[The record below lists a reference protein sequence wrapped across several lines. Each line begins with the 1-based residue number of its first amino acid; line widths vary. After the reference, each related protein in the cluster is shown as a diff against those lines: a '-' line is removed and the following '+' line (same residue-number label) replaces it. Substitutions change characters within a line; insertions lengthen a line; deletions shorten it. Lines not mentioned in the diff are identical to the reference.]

1 MRFKRKII
9 AVILLIAMIVVCTQ
23 HFGDAKECDAM
34 SKYAMEYSNGNTIK
48 KVDVSK
54 DNVIGDALLDK
65 QEKENKDYFVSD
77 ILIDEDRKSATVNYQ
92 ALTDVELVVAIYD
105 ETEQQMITSVNTVVC
120 KSEHSVILKIKTDIP
135 KFFIA
140 KAYLTDVDSHV
151 PVSIPYKTELYT
163 EQIQQLRSKTV
174 DDFDEKRVVNL
185 DNDKT
190 TNYAVYQED
199 VVSVTETEKADIVYE
214 QSNGNYLVKNPS
226 KKVLDLKKGDIFS
239 CKLLTGEIIVL
250 YIDSIY
256 MNGNDIVVKKDNK
269 KELGLSD
276 VFETVKI
283 EDDGKTND
291 LYVDDTELDENLTCE
306 KMQKQQNK
314 KELKR
319 VSGEVEKERAIKYI
333 IGRDK
338 KDDDT
343 DKNISGKISG
353 NLIFELNTKLKVYLT
368 LSYQYISYTVEY
380 DVKLAVVVEGGF
392 AHDFK
397 LGRIEIPTSI
407 PGVVMEIKPS
417 IPLEFK
423 GKGTFSTKLGGVLG
437 VGYDS
442 DTKRMQNKCE
452 YPSLT
457 KGFEPEVT
465 FGVGL
470 KGEISLEILSEDLAS
485 TTLENSIM
493 VIISAKK
500 DDLSSSDLIKHECS
514 QCLAGNVKLQFEG
527 KAKMKI
533 TNLVELER
541 TLLNVNVKLT
551 DWYFSKTF
559 NEFKFTRCP
568 HKKYKISVKVQDENK
583 NKVVGIE
590 LNGTGL
596 EKNPVTDQNGEVSF
610 YEPDGKYIFKVKTLN
625 LQGNCKVNVA
635 GESKKIILTVHK
647 KEDIT
652 EKFELFGDAMRM
664 SNGQIRLTP
673 MSTWKGGSAWYKRPI
688 ETSGGFTV
696 NFEYY
701 AGGGR
706 DDAYGGADGIVLNL
720 SSATGIGAQGQVM
733 GFVGG
738 YGIEL
743 DSYKYNPGDPDGKH
757 IALIHGEVSN
767 HIVSVIDNRVD
778 DSAWHGITVNYKD
791 NKIEVFIDDQKI
803 LQRSNINLEKNVYVG
818 LSAATGAGYNVHYVR
833 NFDISTV
840 SEDVSVFKNYSIV
853 KGMKRSAE
861 YQEKDDKIVAEFN
874 DLDPNKSYLIVDAK
888 NLGAPRLM
896 DDDNLLYINQG
907 QSDNQGHL
915 SFVFNKPESEF
926 SEFCLFA
933 MQKNEDNDKQEPTPA
948 ATPTV
953 KPTAV
958 PTVLPTSKPTV
969 TPTAV
974 PTKQPTA
981 TPTVKPTTVPT
992 VIPTLKPTIAP
1003 TVTPTSLPTKQST
1016 VMLSITSGNKS
1027 VIAKVSNK
1035 KTLPKVNLRV
1045 PKHKKSRKLV
1055 VRWNAVKGAKGYQ
1068 LQYALNKKF
1077 KKKKSI
1083 QTKKTKYTIKKLKKK
1098 KTYYI
1103 RVRAYKMNG
1112 KKKVYGKWS
1121 TVKAVKRK

>member
-34 SKYAMEYSNGNTIK
+34 SKYAMEYSDGNIIK

-174 DDFDEKRVVNL
+174 DDFDKKRVVNL

-353 NLIFELNTKLKVYLT
+353 NLVFELNTKLKVYLT

-380 DVKLAVVVEGGF
+380 GVKLAVVVEGGF
-392 AHDFK
+392 SHDFK

-442 DTKRMQNKCE
+442 DTKRIQNKCE

-568 HKKYKISVKVQDENK
+568 HKI
-583 NKVVGIE
+583 
-590 LNGTGL
+590 
-596 EKNPVTDQNGEVSF
+596 
-610 YEPDGKYIFKVKTLN
+610 
-625 LQGNCKVNVA
+625 
-635 GESKKIILTVHK
+635 
-647 KEDIT
+647 
-652 EKFELFGDAMRM
+652 
-664 SNGQIRLTP
+664 
-673 MSTWKGGSAWYKRPI
+673 
-688 ETSGGFTV
+688 
-696 NFEYY
+696 
-701 AGGGR
+701 
-706 DDAYGGADGIVLNL
+706 
-720 SSATGIGAQGQVM
+720 
-733 GFVGG
+733 
-738 YGIEL
+738 
-743 DSYKYNPGDPDGKH
+743 
-757 IALIHGEVSN
+757 
-767 HIVSVIDNRVD
+767 
-778 DSAWHGITVNYKD
+778 
-791 NKIEVFIDDQKI
+791 
-803 LQRSNINLEKNVYVG
+803 
-818 LSAATGAGYNVHYVR
+818 
-833 NFDISTV
+833 
-840 SEDVSVFKNYSIV
+840 
-853 KGMKRSAE
+853 
-861 YQEKDDKIVAEFN
+861 
-874 DLDPNKSYLIVDAK
+874 
-888 NLGAPRLM
+888 
-896 DDDNLLYINQG
+896 
-907 QSDNQGHL
+907 
-915 SFVFNKPESEF
+915 
-926 SEFCLFA
+926 
-933 MQKNEDNDKQEPTPA
+933 
-948 ATPTV
+948 
-953 KPTAV
+953 
-958 PTVLPTSKPTV
+958 
-969 TPTAV
+969 
-974 PTKQPTA
+974 
-981 TPTVKPTTVPT
+981 
-992 VIPTLKPTIAP
+992 
-1003 TVTPTSLPTKQST
+1003 
-1016 VMLSITSGNKS
+1016 
-1027 VIAKVSNK
+1027 
-1035 KTLPKVNLRV
+1035 
-1045 PKHKKSRKLV
+1045 
-1055 VRWNAVKGAKGYQ
+1055 
-1068 LQYALNKKF
+1068 
-1077 KKKKSI
+1077 
-1083 QTKKTKYTIKKLKKK
+1083 
-1098 KTYYI
+1098 
-1103 RVRAYKMNG
+1103 
-1112 KKKVYGKWS
+1112 
-1121 TVKAVKRK
+1121 

>member
-493 VIISAKK
+493 V
-500 DDLSSSDLIKHECS
+500 
-514 QCLAGNVKLQFEG
+514 
-527 KAKMKI
+527 MM
-533 TNLVELER
+533 LV
-541 TLLNVNVKLT
+541 
-551 DWYFSKTF
+551 
-559 NEFKFTRCP
+559 
-568 HKKYKISVKVQDENK
+568 
-583 NKVVGIE
+583 
-590 LNGTGL
+590 
-596 EKNPVTDQNGEVSF
+596 
-610 YEPDGKYIFKVKTLN
+610 
-625 LQGNCKVNVA
+625 
-635 GESKKIILTVHK
+635 
-647 KEDIT
+647 
-652 EKFELFGDAMRM
+652 
-664 SNGQIRLTP
+664 
-673 MSTWKGGSAWYKRPI
+673 
-688 ETSGGFTV
+688 
-696 NFEYY
+696 
-701 AGGGR
+701 
-706 DDAYGGADGIVLNL
+706 
-720 SSATGIGAQGQVM
+720 
-733 GFVGG
+733 
-738 YGIEL
+738 
-743 DSYKYNPGDPDGKH
+743 
-757 IALIHGEVSN
+757 
-767 HIVSVIDNRVD
+767 
-778 DSAWHGITVNYKD
+778 
-791 NKIEVFIDDQKI
+791 
-803 LQRSNINLEKNVYVG
+803 
-818 LSAATGAGYNVHYVR
+818 
-833 NFDISTV
+833 
-840 SEDVSVFKNYSIV
+840 
-853 KGMKRSAE
+853 
-861 YQEKDDKIVAEFN
+861 
-874 DLDPNKSYLIVDAK
+874 
-888 NLGAPRLM
+888 
-896 DDDNLLYINQG
+896 
-907 QSDNQGHL
+907 
-915 SFVFNKPESEF
+915 
-926 SEFCLFA
+926 
-933 MQKNEDNDKQEPTPA
+933 
-948 ATPTV
+948 
-953 KPTAV
+953 
-958 PTVLPTSKPTV
+958 
-969 TPTAV
+969 
-974 PTKQPTA
+974 
-981 TPTVKPTTVPT
+981 
-992 VIPTLKPTIAP
+992 
-1003 TVTPTSLPTKQST
+1003 
-1016 VMLSITSGNKS
+1016 
-1027 VIAKVSNK
+1027 
-1035 KTLPKVNLRV
+1035 
-1045 PKHKKSRKLV
+1045 
-1055 VRWNAVKGAKGYQ
+1055 
-1068 LQYALNKKF
+1068 
-1077 KKKKSI
+1077 
-1083 QTKKTKYTIKKLKKK
+1083 
-1098 KTYYI
+1098 
-1103 RVRAYKMNG
+1103 
-1112 KKKVYGKWS
+1112 
-1121 TVKAVKRK
+1121 

>member
-23 HFGDAKECDAM
+23 NFGDAKECDAM
-34 SKYAMEYSNGNTIK
+34 SKYAMEYSDGNIIK

-226 KKVLDLKKGDIFS
+226 KKVLELKKGDIFS

-353 NLIFELNTKLKVYLT
+353 NLVFELNTKLKVYLT

-380 DVKLAVVVEGGF
+380 GVKLAVVVEGGF
-392 AHDFK
+392 SHDFK

-442 DTKRMQNKCE
+442 DTKRIQNKCE

-559 NEFKFTRCP
+559 NEFKFTRC
-568 HKKYKISVKVQDENK
+568 IM
-583 NKVVGIE
+583 
-590 LNGTGL
+590 
-596 EKNPVTDQNGEVSF
+596 VS
-610 YEPDGKYIFKVKTLN
+610 
-625 LQGNCKVNVA
+625 
-635 GESKKIILTVHK
+635 
-647 KEDIT
+647 
-652 EKFELFGDAMRM
+652 
-664 SNGQIRLTP
+664 
-673 MSTWKGGSAWYKRPI
+673 
-688 ETSGGFTV
+688 
-696 NFEYY
+696 
-701 AGGGR
+701 
-706 DDAYGGADGIVLNL
+706 
-720 SSATGIGAQGQVM
+720 
-733 GFVGG
+733 
-738 YGIEL
+738 
-743 DSYKYNPGDPDGKH
+743 
-757 IALIHGEVSN
+757 
-767 HIVSVIDNRVD
+767 
-778 DSAWHGITVNYKD
+778 
-791 NKIEVFIDDQKI
+791 
-803 LQRSNINLEKNVYVG
+803 
-818 LSAATGAGYNVHYVR
+818 
-833 NFDISTV
+833 
-840 SEDVSVFKNYSIV
+840 
-853 KGMKRSAE
+853 
-861 YQEKDDKIVAEFN
+861 
-874 DLDPNKSYLIVDAK
+874 
-888 NLGAPRLM
+888 
-896 DDDNLLYINQG
+896 
-907 QSDNQGHL
+907 
-915 SFVFNKPESEF
+915 
-926 SEFCLFA
+926 
-933 MQKNEDNDKQEPTPA
+933 
-948 ATPTV
+948 
-953 KPTAV
+953 
-958 PTVLPTSKPTV
+958 
-969 TPTAV
+969 
-974 PTKQPTA
+974 
-981 TPTVKPTTVPT
+981 
-992 VIPTLKPTIAP
+992 
-1003 TVTPTSLPTKQST
+1003 
-1016 VMLSITSGNKS
+1016 
-1027 VIAKVSNK
+1027 
-1035 KTLPKVNLRV
+1035 
-1045 PKHKKSRKLV
+1045 
-1055 VRWNAVKGAKGYQ
+1055 
-1068 LQYALNKKF
+1068 
-1077 KKKKSI
+1077 
-1083 QTKKTKYTIKKLKKK
+1083 
-1098 KTYYI
+1098 
-1103 RVRAYKMNG
+1103 
-1112 KKKVYGKWS
+1112 
-1121 TVKAVKRK
+1121 

>member
-34 SKYAMEYSNGNTIK
+34 SKYAMEYSDGNIIK

-163 EQIQQLRSKTV
+163 EQIQQLLSKTV

-199 VVSVTETEKADIVYE
+199 VVSVTETEKADVVYE

-319 VSGEVEKERAIKYI
+319 VSGEVEKERAINYI

-353 NLIFELNTKLKVYLT
+353 NLVFELNTKLKVYLT

-380 DVKLAVVVEGGF
+380 GVKLAVVVEGGF
-392 AHDFK
+392 SHDFK

-442 DTKRMQNKCE
+442 DTKRIQNKCE

-551 DWYFSKTF
+551 DWYF
-559 NEFKFTRCP
+559 
-568 HKKYKISVKVQDENK
+568 
-583 NKVVGIE
+583 
-590 LNGTGL
+590 L
-596 EKNPVTDQNGEVSF
+596 
-610 YEPDGKYIFKVKTLN
+610 
-625 LQGNCKVNVA
+625 
-635 GESKKIILTVHK
+635 
-647 KEDIT
+647 
-652 EKFELFGDAMRM
+652 
-664 SNGQIRLTP
+664 
-673 MSTWKGGSAWYKRPI
+673 
-688 ETSGGFTV
+688 
-696 NFEYY
+696 
-701 AGGGR
+701 
-706 DDAYGGADGIVLNL
+706 
-720 SSATGIGAQGQVM
+720 
-733 GFVGG
+733 
-738 YGIEL
+738 
-743 DSYKYNPGDPDGKH
+743 
-757 IALIHGEVSN
+757 
-767 HIVSVIDNRVD
+767 
-778 DSAWHGITVNYKD
+778 
-791 NKIEVFIDDQKI
+791 
-803 LQRSNINLEKNVYVG
+803 
-818 LSAATGAGYNVHYVR
+818 
-833 NFDISTV
+833 
-840 SEDVSVFKNYSIV
+840 
-853 KGMKRSAE
+853 
-861 YQEKDDKIVAEFN
+861 
-874 DLDPNKSYLIVDAK
+874 
-888 NLGAPRLM
+888 
-896 DDDNLLYINQG
+896 
-907 QSDNQGHL
+907 
-915 SFVFNKPESEF
+915 
-926 SEFCLFA
+926 
-933 MQKNEDNDKQEPTPA
+933 
-948 ATPTV
+948 
-953 KPTAV
+953 
-958 PTVLPTSKPTV
+958 
-969 TPTAV
+969 
-974 PTKQPTA
+974 
-981 TPTVKPTTVPT
+981 
-992 VIPTLKPTIAP
+992 
-1003 TVTPTSLPTKQST
+1003 
-1016 VMLSITSGNKS
+1016 
-1027 VIAKVSNK
+1027 
-1035 KTLPKVNLRV
+1035 
-1045 PKHKKSRKLV
+1045 
-1055 VRWNAVKGAKGYQ
+1055 
-1068 LQYALNKKF
+1068 
-1077 KKKKSI
+1077 
-1083 QTKKTKYTIKKLKKK
+1083 
-1098 KTYYI
+1098 
-1103 RVRAYKMNG
+1103 
-1112 KKKVYGKWS
+1112 
-1121 TVKAVKRK
+1121 

>member
-380 DVKLAVVVEGGF
+380 GVKLAVVVEGGF

-551 DWYFSKTF
+551 DWS
-559 NEFKFTRCP
+559 
-568 HKKYKISVKVQDENK
+568 
-583 NKVVGIE
+583 
-590 LNGTGL
+590 
-596 EKNPVTDQNGEVSF
+596 
-610 YEPDGKYIFKVKTLN
+610 
-625 LQGNCKVNVA
+625 
-635 GESKKIILTVHK
+635 
-647 KEDIT
+647 
-652 EKFELFGDAMRM
+652 
-664 SNGQIRLTP
+664 
-673 MSTWKGGSAWYKRPI
+673 
-688 ETSGGFTV
+688 
-696 NFEYY
+696 
-701 AGGGR
+701 
-706 DDAYGGADGIVLNL
+706 
-720 SSATGIGAQGQVM
+720 
-733 GFVGG
+733 
-738 YGIEL
+738 
-743 DSYKYNPGDPDGKH
+743 
-757 IALIHGEVSN
+757 
-767 HIVSVIDNRVD
+767 
-778 DSAWHGITVNYKD
+778 
-791 NKIEVFIDDQKI
+791 
-803 LQRSNINLEKNVYVG
+803 
-818 LSAATGAGYNVHYVR
+818 
-833 NFDISTV
+833 
-840 SEDVSVFKNYSIV
+840 
-853 KGMKRSAE
+853 
-861 YQEKDDKIVAEFN
+861 
-874 DLDPNKSYLIVDAK
+874 
-888 NLGAPRLM
+888 
-896 DDDNLLYINQG
+896 
-907 QSDNQGHL
+907 
-915 SFVFNKPESEF
+915 
-926 SEFCLFA
+926 
-933 MQKNEDNDKQEPTPA
+933 
-948 ATPTV
+948 
-953 KPTAV
+953 
-958 PTVLPTSKPTV
+958 
-969 TPTAV
+969 
-974 PTKQPTA
+974 
-981 TPTVKPTTVPT
+981 
-992 VIPTLKPTIAP
+992 
-1003 TVTPTSLPTKQST
+1003 
-1016 VMLSITSGNKS
+1016 
-1027 VIAKVSNK
+1027 
-1035 KTLPKVNLRV
+1035 
-1045 PKHKKSRKLV
+1045 
-1055 VRWNAVKGAKGYQ
+1055 
-1068 LQYALNKKF
+1068 
-1077 KKKKSI
+1077 
-1083 QTKKTKYTIKKLKKK
+1083 
-1098 KTYYI
+1098 
-1103 RVRAYKMNG
+1103 
-1112 KKKVYGKWS
+1112 
-1121 TVKAVKRK
+1121 

>member
-635 GESKKIILTVHK
+635 GE
-647 KEDIT
+647 
-652 EKFELFGDAMRM
+652 
-664 SNGQIRLTP
+664 
-673 MSTWKGGSAWYKRPI
+673 
-688 ETSGGFTV
+688 
-696 NFEYY
+696 
-701 AGGGR
+701 
-706 DDAYGGADGIVLNL
+706 
-720 SSATGIGAQGQVM
+720 
-733 GFVGG
+733 
-738 YGIEL
+738 
-743 DSYKYNPGDPDGKH
+743 
-757 IALIHGEVSN
+757 
-767 HIVSVIDNRVD
+767 
-778 DSAWHGITVNYKD
+778 
-791 NKIEVFIDDQKI
+791 
-803 LQRSNINLEKNVYVG
+803 
-818 LSAATGAGYNVHYVR
+818 
-833 NFDISTV
+833 
-840 SEDVSVFKNYSIV
+840 
-853 KGMKRSAE
+853 
-861 YQEKDDKIVAEFN
+861 
-874 DLDPNKSYLIVDAK
+874 
-888 NLGAPRLM
+888 
-896 DDDNLLYINQG
+896 
-907 QSDNQGHL
+907 
-915 SFVFNKPESEF
+915 
-926 SEFCLFA
+926 
-933 MQKNEDNDKQEPTPA
+933 
-948 ATPTV
+948 
-953 KPTAV
+953 
-958 PTVLPTSKPTV
+958 
-969 TPTAV
+969 
-974 PTKQPTA
+974 
-981 TPTVKPTTVPT
+981 
-992 VIPTLKPTIAP
+992 
-1003 TVTPTSLPTKQST
+1003 
-1016 VMLSITSGNKS
+1016 
-1027 VIAKVSNK
+1027 
-1035 KTLPKVNLRV
+1035 
-1045 PKHKKSRKLV
+1045 
-1055 VRWNAVKGAKGYQ
+1055 
-1068 LQYALNKKF
+1068 
-1077 KKKKSI
+1077 
-1083 QTKKTKYTIKKLKKK
+1083 
-1098 KTYYI
+1098 
-1103 RVRAYKMNG
+1103 
-1112 KKKVYGKWS
+1112 
-1121 TVKAVKRK
+1121 

>member
-1 MRFKRKII
+1 M
-9 AVILLIAMIVVCTQ
+9 
-23 HFGDAKECDAM
+23 
-34 SKYAMEYSNGNTIK
+34 
-48 KVDVSK
+48 
-54 DNVIGDALLDK
+54 
-65 QEKENKDYFVSD
+65 
-77 ILIDEDRKSATVNYQ
+77 
-92 ALTDVELVVAIYD
+92 
-105 ETEQQMITSVNTVVC
+105 
-120 KSEHSVILKIKTDIP
+120 
-135 KFFIA
+135 
-140 KAYLTDVDSHV
+140 
-151 PVSIPYKTELYT
+151 
-163 EQIQQLRSKTV
+163 
-174 DDFDEKRVVNL
+174 
-185 DNDKT
+185 
-190 TNYAVYQED
+190 
-199 VVSVTETEKADIVYE
+199 
-214 QSNGNYLVKNPS
+214 
-226 KKVLDLKKGDIFS
+226 
-239 CKLLTGEIIVL
+239 
-250 YIDSIY
+250 
-256 MNGNDIVVKKDNK
+256 
-269 KELGLSD
+269 
-276 VFETVKI
+276 
-283 EDDGKTND
+283 
-291 LYVDDTELDENLTCE
+291 
-306 KMQKQQNK
+306 
-314 KELKR
+314 
-319 VSGEVEKERAIKYI
+319 
-333 IGRDK
+333 
-338 KDDDT
+338 
-343 DKNISGKISG
+343 
-353 NLIFELNTKLKVYLT
+353 
-368 LSYQYISYTVEY
+368 
-380 DVKLAVVVEGGF
+380 
-392 AHDFK
+392 
-397 LGRIEIPTSI
+397 
-407 PGVVMEIKPS
+407 
-417 IPLEFK
+417 
-423 GKGTFSTKLGGVLG
+423 
-437 VGYDS
+437 
-442 DTKRMQNKCE
+442 
-452 YPSLT
+452 
-457 KGFEPEVT
+457 
-465 FGVGL
+465 
-470 KGEISLEILSEDLAS
+470 
-485 TTLENSIM
+485 
-493 VIISAKK
+493 
-500 DDLSSSDLIKHECS
+500 
-514 QCLAGNVKLQFEG
+514 
-527 KAKMKI
+527 
-533 TNLVELER
+533 
-541 TLLNVNVKLT
+541 
-551 DWYFSKTF
+551 
-559 NEFKFTRCP
+559 
-568 HKKYKISVKVQDENK
+568 
-583 NKVVGIE
+583 
-590 LNGTGL
+590 NGTGL

-1016 VMLSITSGNKS
+1016 VMPSITSGNKS

>member
-23 HFGDAKECDAM
+23 NFGDAKECDAM
-34 SKYAMEYSNGNTIK
+34 SKYAMEYSDGNIIK

-226 KKVLDLKKGDIFS
+226 KKVLELKKGDIFS

-353 NLIFELNTKLKVYLT
+353 NLVFELNTKLKVYLT

-380 DVKLAVVVEGGF
+380 GVKLAVVVEGGF
-392 AHDFK
+392 SHDFK

-442 DTKRMQNKCE
+442 DTKRIQNKCE

-559 NEFKFTRCP
+559 NEFKFTRC
-568 HKKYKISVKVQDENK
+568 
-583 NKVVGIE
+583 
-590 LNGTGL
+590 
-596 EKNPVTDQNGEVSF
+596 
-610 YEPDGKYIFKVKTLN
+610 
-625 LQGNCKVNVA
+625 
-635 GESKKIILTVHK
+635 
-647 KEDIT
+647 
-652 EKFELFGDAMRM
+652 
-664 SNGQIRLTP
+664 
-673 MSTWKGGSAWYKRPI
+673 
-688 ETSGGFTV
+688 
-696 NFEYY
+696 
-701 AGGGR
+701 
-706 DDAYGGADGIVLNL
+706 
-720 SSATGIGAQGQVM
+720 
-733 GFVGG
+733 
-738 YGIEL
+738 
-743 DSYKYNPGDPDGKH
+743 
-757 IALIHGEVSN
+757 
-767 HIVSVIDNRVD
+767 
-778 DSAWHGITVNYKD
+778 
-791 NKIEVFIDDQKI
+791 
-803 LQRSNINLEKNVYVG
+803 
-818 LSAATGAGYNVHYVR
+818 
-833 NFDISTV
+833 
-840 SEDVSVFKNYSIV
+840 
-853 KGMKRSAE
+853 
-861 YQEKDDKIVAEFN
+861 
-874 DLDPNKSYLIVDAK
+874 
-888 NLGAPRLM
+888 
-896 DDDNLLYINQG
+896 
-907 QSDNQGHL
+907 
-915 SFVFNKPESEF
+915 
-926 SEFCLFA
+926 
-933 MQKNEDNDKQEPTPA
+933 
-948 ATPTV
+948 
-953 KPTAV
+953 
-958 PTVLPTSKPTV
+958 
-969 TPTAV
+969 
-974 PTKQPTA
+974 
-981 TPTVKPTTVPT
+981 
-992 VIPTLKPTIAP
+992 
-1003 TVTPTSLPTKQST
+1003 
-1016 VMLSITSGNKS
+1016 
-1027 VIAKVSNK
+1027 
-1035 KTLPKVNLRV
+1035 
-1045 PKHKKSRKLV
+1045 
-1055 VRWNAVKGAKGYQ
+1055 
-1068 LQYALNKKF
+1068 
-1077 KKKKSI
+1077 
-1083 QTKKTKYTIKKLKKK
+1083 
-1098 KTYYI
+1098 
-1103 RVRAYKMNG
+1103 
-1112 KKKVYGKWS
+1112 
-1121 TVKAVKRK
+1121 

>member
-1 MRFKRKII
+1 MRLKRKII
-9 AVILLIAMIVVCTQ
+9 AVILLIAMSVACIQ
-23 HFGDAKECDAM
+23 PFGNAKECDAM
-34 SKYAMEYSNGNTIK
+34 SKYAMEYSDGNMIK
-48 KVDVSK
+48 KVNASK
-54 DNVIGDALLDK
+54 DNVIGDTLLDK

-140 KAYLTDVDSHV
+140 KAYLTDVDSHI

-163 EQIQQLRSKTV
+163 EQIQQLLSKTV
-174 DDFDEKRVVNL
+174 DDFDEERVVNL
-185 DNDKT
+185 DDDKT

-214 QSNGNYLVKNPS
+214 QANGNYLVKNPS

-239 CKLLTGEIIVL
+239 CKLLTGEIKVL

-306 KMQKQQNK
+306 KVQKQQSKMNLK
-314 KELKR
+314 K
-319 VSGEVEKERAIKYI
+319 VSGEVEKERSIKYVI
-333 IGRDK
+333 DR

-343 DKNISGKISG
+343 DENISGKISG
-353 NLIFELNTKLKVYLT
+353 NLVFELNTKLKVYLA

-380 DVKLAVVVEGGF
+380 GVKLAVVVEGGF
-392 AHDFK
+392 SHDFK

-423 GKGTFSTKLGGVLG
+423 GKGTFSTKLGGILG

-442 DTKRMQNKCE
+442 DTKRIQNKCE
-452 YPSLT
+452 YPSIT

-485 TTLENSIM
+485 TTLDNSIM
-493 VIISAKK
+493 LIISAKK
-500 DDLSSSDLIKHECS
+500 DDLSGADLVTHECS
-514 QCLAGNVKLQFEG
+514 QCLAGNVKLEFEG

-635 GESKKIILTVHK
+635 GESKKITITVRE

-664 SNGQIRLTP
+664 ENGEIRLTP

-688 ETSGGFTV
+688 ESSGGFTV

-706 DDAYGGADGIVLNL
+706 DNTYGGADGIVLNL
-720 SSATGIGAQGQVM
+720 SSKTGIGAQGKNI

-743 DSYKYNPGDPDGKH
+743 DSYKNPGDPDGKH
-757 IALIHGEVSN
+757 IALIHEKASN

-791 NKIEVFIDDQKI
+791 NKVEVFIDDQKI
-803 LQRSNINLEKNVYVG
+803 LQRSNINLDKNVYVG
-818 LSAATGAGYNVHYVR
+818 LSAATGDGYNVHYVR
-833 NFDISTV
+833 NFDISTYSEVV
-840 SEDVSVFKNYSIV
+840 SELKSYSVV
-853 KGMKRSAE
+853 KAVERSEE
-861 YQEKDDKIVAEFN
+861 YQENDDKIVAEFN
-874 DLDPNKSYLIVDAK
+874 DLDPDKSYLLVDAK

-907 QSDNQGHL
+907 QPDNQGNL
-915 SFVFNKPESEF
+915 SFVFNKPEIEY

-933 MQKNEDNDKQEPTPA
+933 TEKIEDDDNQGQIS
-948 ATPTV
+948 TPT
-953 KPTAV
+953 
-958 PTVLPTSKPTV
+958 
-969 TPTAV
+969 
-974 PTKQPTA
+974 
-981 TPTVKPTTVPT
+981 
-992 VIPTLKPTIAP
+992 PTIAP
-1003 TVTPTSLPTKQST
+1003 TVTPTNLPTKQPT
-1016 VMLSITSGNKS
+1016 ITPSITPSITLGNKS
-1027 VIAKVSNK
+1027 VTDKVSNK
-1035 KTLPKVNLRV
+1035 KTLPKVNLRML
-1045 PKHKKSRKLV
+1045 KNKKGKKLV
-1055 VRWNAVKGAKGYQ
+1055 VRWNTVKGAKGYQ
-1068 LQYALNKKF
+1068 LQYALSKKF

-1121 TVKAVKRK
+1121 KVKKVKRK

>member
-34 SKYAMEYSNGNTIK
+34 SKYAMEYSDRNIIK

-54 DNVIGDALLDK
+54 DNIIGDALLDK
-65 QEKENKDYFVSD
+65 QEKENKAYFVSD

-163 EQIQQLRSKTV
+163 EQIQQLLSKTV

-319 VSGEVEKERAIKYI
+319 VSGEVEKERAIKYV

-338 KDDDT
+338 NDDDT

-353 NLIFELNTKLKVYLT
+353 NFVFELNTKLKVYLT

-380 DVKLAVVVEGGF
+380 GVKLAVVVEGGF
-392 AHDFK
+392 SHDFK

-442 DTKRMQNKCE
+442 DTKRIQNKCE

-610 YEPDGKYIFKVKTLN
+610 YEPDGKYIFKVKTSN
-625 LQGNCKVNVA
+625 LQGNCKVNVV
-635 GESKKIILTVHK
+635 GESKKIVLTVHK

-706 DDAYGGADGIVLNL
+706 DNTYGGADGIVLNL
-720 SSATGIGAQGQVM
+720 SSKTGIGAQGKDM

-743 DSYKYNPGDPDGKH
+743 DSYKNPGDPDGKH
-757 IALIHGEVSN
+757 IALIHGEASN

-791 NKIEVFIDDQKI
+791 NKVEVFIDDQKI
-803 LQRSNINLEKNVYVG
+803 LQRSNINMEKNVYVG
-818 LSAATGAGYNVHYVR
+818 LSAATGDGYNVHYVR
-833 NFDISTV
+833 NFDISTFSEGV
-840 SEDVSVFKNYSIV
+840 SELKSYSIV
-853 KGMKRSAE
+853 KAVERSEE
-861 YQEKDDKIVAEFN
+861 YQENDDKIVAEFN
-874 DLDPNKSYLIVDAK
+874 DLDSDKSYLLVDAK

-907 QSDNQGHL
+907 QPDSQGDL
-915 SFVFNKPESEF
+915 SFVFNKPEIEY

-933 MQKNEDNDKQEPTPA
+933 MEKIEEDDNQGQIPTP
-948 ATPTV
+948 TPT
-953 KPTAV
+953 
-958 PTVLPTSKPTV
+958 
-969 TPTAV
+969 
-974 PTKQPTA
+974 
-981 TPTVKPTTVPT
+981 
-992 VIPTLKPTIAP
+992 PTIAP
-1003 TVTPTSLPTKQST
+1003 TVKPTSPPTKQPT
-1016 VMLSITSGNKS
+1016 VMPSITPGNKS
-1027 VIAKVSNK
+1027 VTAKVSNK

-1045 PKHKKSRKLV
+1045 SKHKKGRKLV
-1055 VRWNAVKGAKGYQ
+1055 GRWNAVKGAKGYQ

-1077 KKKKSI
+1077 KKKKSV

-1121 TVKAVKRK
+1121 KVKVVKRK

>member
-34 SKYAMEYSNGNTIK
+34 SKYAMEYSDGNIIK

-174 DDFDEKRVVNL
+174 DDFDKKRVVNL

-353 NLIFELNTKLKVYLT
+353 NLVFELNTKLKVYLT

-380 DVKLAVVVEGGF
+380 GVKLAVVVEGGF
-392 AHDFK
+392 SHDFK

-442 DTKRMQNKCE
+442 DTKRIQNKCE

-635 GESKKIILTVHK
+635 GESKKLSLLCT
-647 KEDIT
+647 
-652 EKFELFGDAMRM
+652 
-664 SNGQIRLTP
+664 
-673 MSTWKGGSAWYKRPI
+673 KRRI
-688 ETSGGFTV
+688 
-696 NFEYY
+696 
-701 AGGGR
+701 
-706 DDAYGGADGIVLNL
+706 
-720 SSATGIGAQGQVM
+720 
-733 GFVGG
+733 
-738 YGIEL
+738 
-743 DSYKYNPGDPDGKH
+743 
-757 IALIHGEVSN
+757 
-767 HIVSVIDNRVD
+767 
-778 DSAWHGITVNYKD
+778 
-791 NKIEVFIDDQKI
+791 
-803 LQRSNINLEKNVYVG
+803 
-818 LSAATGAGYNVHYVR
+818 
-833 NFDISTV
+833 
-840 SEDVSVFKNYSIV
+840 
-853 KGMKRSAE
+853 
-861 YQEKDDKIVAEFN
+861 
-874 DLDPNKSYLIVDAK
+874 
-888 NLGAPRLM
+888 
-896 DDDNLLYINQG
+896 
-907 QSDNQGHL
+907 
-915 SFVFNKPESEF
+915 
-926 SEFCLFA
+926 
-933 MQKNEDNDKQEPTPA
+933 
-948 ATPTV
+948 
-953 KPTAV
+953 
-958 PTVLPTSKPTV
+958 
-969 TPTAV
+969 
-974 PTKQPTA
+974 
-981 TPTVKPTTVPT
+981 
-992 VIPTLKPTIAP
+992 
-1003 TVTPTSLPTKQST
+1003 
-1016 VMLSITSGNKS
+1016 
-1027 VIAKVSNK
+1027 
-1035 KTLPKVNLRV
+1035 
-1045 PKHKKSRKLV
+1045 
-1055 VRWNAVKGAKGYQ
+1055 
-1068 LQYALNKKF
+1068 
-1077 KKKKSI
+1077 
-1083 QTKKTKYTIKKLKKK
+1083 
-1098 KTYYI
+1098 
-1103 RVRAYKMNG
+1103 
-1112 KKKVYGKWS
+1112 
-1121 TVKAVKRK
+1121 